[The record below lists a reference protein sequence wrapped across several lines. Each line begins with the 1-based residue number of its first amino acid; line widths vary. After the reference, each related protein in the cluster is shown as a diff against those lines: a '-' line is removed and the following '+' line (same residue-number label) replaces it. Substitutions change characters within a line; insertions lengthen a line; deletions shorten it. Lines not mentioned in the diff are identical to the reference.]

1 MPKTTT
7 RIYGFQGLNCNGKGP
22 YTGHYTISGGTQGTV
37 DYKVGSLNDGQPIKI
52 TRISVVH
59 DAYDSKDSFKFYFVS
74 TEKVTEEGMT
84 TAGGYQSTFK
94 ELGVADSTPTVDYF
108 NGLLVNN
115 CWPANTVVTEH
126 CQDTSPSSGSLSIDP
141 TAQYLLITWWPY
153 DEYIDYVENNANGV
167 AAYYYT
173 GTGWSQVK

>member
-7 RIYGFQGLNCNGKGP
+7 KFYGFQGLNCNGKGP
-22 YTGHYTISGGTQGTV
+22 CTGHYTISGGTQGTV
-37 DYKVGSLNDGQPIKI
+37 DYRISSLNNGEPIMI

-84 TAGGYQSTFK
+84 TAGGYQSIFK

-108 NGLLVNN
+108 NSLLVDQ

-126 CQDTSPSSGSLSIDP
+126 CQDISPSSGSLSIDP
-141 TAQYLLITWWPY
+141 TAQYILITWMPY
-153 DEYIDYVENNANGV
+153 AEWLAETTTQAGLIAK
-167 AAYYYT
+167 YYD
-173 GTGWSQVK
+173 GTQWVQVK